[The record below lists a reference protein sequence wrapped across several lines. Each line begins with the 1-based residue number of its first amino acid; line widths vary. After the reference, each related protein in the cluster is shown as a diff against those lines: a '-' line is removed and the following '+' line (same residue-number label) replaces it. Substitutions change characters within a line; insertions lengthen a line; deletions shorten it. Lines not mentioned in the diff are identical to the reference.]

1 MSSKLKESTQTMSSM
16 DFTTL
21 METYGEAVWN
31 YAYFL
36 SRSGTI
42 ADDIAQETFIRAYKY
57 MNQYRGESSVKTWL
71 LRIARNRWYSYRSTS
86 FIKRVVLKPEI
97 FSDSSVQSAEDE
109 ALEQSLSNEVWKL
122 VYKLPVKYREVLIL
136 AIHYELTMEQ
146 MADTLG
152 ISLSA
157 AKSRLQRAR
166 RKANE
171 LWKRSAGENEQ

>member
-1 MSSKLKESTQTMSSM
+1 MSSKPKEAIQTMSAV

-36 SRSGTI
+36 SRSGAV

-57 MNQYRGESSVKTWL
+57 MNQYRGEASVKTWL

-86 FIKRVVLKPEI
+86 FIKRVILKPEI
-97 FSDSSVQSAEDE
+97 SSDTSVQSAEDE
-109 ALEQSLSNEVWKL
+109 ALKQSLSTEVWKL
-122 VYKLPVKYREVLIL
+122 VFQLPLKYREVLIL

-146 MADTLG
+146 LADTLG

-171 LWKRSAGENEQ
+171 LWRRSPDENEQ